1 MNKYEITNRIEKFA
15 PLESAESWD
24 SSGWIVD
31 KIGRDEVS
39 KIMLCLTP
47 TIEIVQQALTQ
58 NCDMIVSHHP
68 MFYVPCKAPLVKD
81 FVPQINMYCAH
92 TNMDKANGG
101 TTDTI
106 IKTLKLKDKKIDIEH
121 EFLRFVEFDNGI
133 DIAEFSKVLS
143 EISPNARLVN
153 NRHVEK
159 LRRIAFC
166 AGSGS
171 EFINEAKDLGADC
184 LVTGDLKFH
193 TALDSEIMVYDI
205 GHFESEILILP
216 VFEKIIGNNVEIV
229 YAKEQSPFEMI
240 FCHLTHVV

>member
-81 FVPQINMYCAH
+81 LCH
-92 TNMDKANGG
+92 
-101 TTDTI
+101 
-106 IKTLKLKDKKIDIEH
+106 KLICIV
-121 EFLRFVEFDNGI
+121 R
-133 DIAEFSKVLS
+133 
-143 EISPNARLVN
+143 
-153 NRHVEK
+153 
-159 LRRIAFC
+159 
-166 AGSGS
+166 
-171 EFINEAKDLGADC
+171 
-184 LVTGDLKFH
+184 
-193 TALDSEIMVYDI
+193 
-205 GHFESEILILP
+205 ILIWTKQMAVQP
-216 VFEKIIGNNVEIV
+216 T
-229 YAKEQSPFEMI
+229 Q
-240 FCHLTHVV
+240 